1 MQKDELQDIKSYF
14 HNRFIKSW
22 TLRGQT
28 SETWGHLK
36 PETEPH
42 ETDYICPLGSSGR
55 KTHQVECPTSMRNVD
70 GESVVWIS
78 PRAYEIPE
86 DDDVWEEFLG
96 L

>member
-1 MQKDELQDIKSYF
+1 
-14 HNRFIKSW
+14 
-22 TLRGQT
+22 
-28 SETWGHLK
+28 
-36 PETEPH
+36 
-42 ETDYICPLGSSGR
+42 
-55 KTHQVECPTSMRNVD
+55 MRNVD